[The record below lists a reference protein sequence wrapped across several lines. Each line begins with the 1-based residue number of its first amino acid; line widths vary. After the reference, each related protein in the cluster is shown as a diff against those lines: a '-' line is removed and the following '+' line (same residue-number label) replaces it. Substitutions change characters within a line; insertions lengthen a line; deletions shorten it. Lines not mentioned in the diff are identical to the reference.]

1 MTFYFW
7 KQVLLQN
14 NPGHTC
20 QLSSFLTEAMLTTT
34 MAWIESRGTNN
45 HFPFIKICLHLNIY
59 FLPVCC
65 CCCPNFLYA
74 QLIFSKWNFV
84 ETSTV
89 KKSAAFS
96 KNMLKEFN
104 KSYFSNPH
112 LEMPNIDHGVTL
124 FFKWL
129 SNIRLDRSKCNPTFS
144 LIMLFVVRSRKTNS
158 KHKALSLNWVL
169 AMFFFNFN
177 AKSKKRQ
184 MTT

>member
-1 MTFYFW
+1 M
-7 KQVLLQN
+7 LL
-14 NPGHTC
+14 
-20 QLSSFLTEAMLTTT
+20 L
-34 MAWIESRGTNN
+34 
-45 HFPFIKICLHLNIY
+45 
-59 FLPVCC
+59 LPK
-65 CCCPNFLYA
+65 FLYT
-74 QLIFSKWNFV
+74 LNSFSQNEIFV

-129 SNIRLDRSKCNPTFS
+129 SNIRLDRSKCNQTFS
-144 LIMLFVVRSRKTNS
+144 LIMLFFVRSRKTNS

-169 AMFFFNFN
+169 AMFFFDFN
-177 AKSKKRQ
+177 AKSKKTANDDIRRYIFIKNS
-184 MTT
+184 MTSIVWPVNSFNV

>member
-1 MTFYFW
+1 M
-7 KQVLLQN
+7 LL
-14 NPGHTC
+14 
-20 QLSSFLTEAMLTTT
+20 L
-34 MAWIESRGTNN
+34 
-45 HFPFIKICLHLNIY
+45 
-59 FLPVCC
+59 LPK
-65 CCCPNFLYA
+65 FLYT
-74 QLIFSKWNFV
+74 LNSFSQNEIFV

-158 KHKALSLNWVL
+158 RHKAFSLNWVL
-169 AMFFFNFN
+169 AMFFLTSMQKAKNGKWRHKEIHLHKEFNDIYCVTCELF
-177 AKSKKRQ
+177 
-184 MTT
+184 